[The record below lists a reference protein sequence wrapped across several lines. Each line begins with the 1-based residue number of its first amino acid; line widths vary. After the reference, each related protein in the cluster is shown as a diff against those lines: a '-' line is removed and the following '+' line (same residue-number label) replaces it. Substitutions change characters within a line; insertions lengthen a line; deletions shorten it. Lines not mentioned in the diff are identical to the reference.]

1 MKILVTGATGF
12 TGGALARR
20 LVQRGEQ
27 VVAFVRSRDNAA
39 TLVRMGVDCRVVDIK
54 NREQVGDQF
63 TGIDRVYHIAAV

>member
-1 MKILVTGATGF
+1 MAKTLVTGATGF

-39 TLVRMGVDCRVVDIK
+39 TLVGGSVTRAVGGV
-54 NREQVGDQF
+54 G
-63 TGIDRVYHIAAV
+63 GAA